1 MQLGEMARALEHVI
15 PVGRQD
21 VEVTGIAYNSRTVEH
36 GNIFCAIPGF
46 RTDANLYCQEAAS
59 RGAVAFLVE
68 HAESIPEGRSGLV
81 VPHARVAMAQLAD
94 VYFGSPS
101 RRLWLVGVTG
111 TNGKTT
117 TTHLIRALLE
127 TNDVSCG
134 LTGTL
139 HTLMGMES
147 FKVSRTTP
155 EAPDLQ
161 SILRHMVDRGMKA
174 AVMEVSSH
182 ALVLSRVDT
191 VAYDVAVFTNL
202 TQDHLDFHPDLESYF
217 QAKALLFRRLG
228 DTPKPGP
235 KAAVLNGDDPY
246 AERLRSISRVPVI
259 TYGLSEGV
267 DVKASMVQIGSRGV
281 QFFAEFP
288 DGQSQAIEFSM
299 TGRFNVSN
307 ALAALSVGYIWG
319 LEPRQMAQALARYS
333 GVPGRFERIDEGQPF
348 TVIVDYAHT
357 PDGLQNVL
365 QTAREFAMGQIG
377 VVFGAGGDRD
387 RGKRAMM
394 GEVAGRLADWV
405 MLTADNPRSEDP
417 MDIIGQIAHG
427 VQAAKGRYDV
437 ELDRERAIRQA
448 LHRGQPG
455 DVILIVGKGHE
466 TYQIYRDA
474 TIHFDDR
481 EVARQVLKELR
492 KV

>member
-1 MQLGEMARALEHVI
+1 MQLEELVKALTEVT
-15 PVGRQD
+15 PVGALD
-21 VEVTGIAYNSRTVEH
+21 VEITGIAYNSRAVEP
-36 GNIFCAIPGF
+36 GNLFCAIPGF
-46 RTDANLYCQEAAS
+46 RTDGHLYCQEAMVH
-59 RGAVAFLVE
+59 GAAAFLVE
-68 HAESIPEGRSGLV
+68 RAEAIPQGKPGLV
-81 VPHARVAMAQLAD
+81 VPNARAAMAKVAD
-94 VYFGSPS
+94 LFFGSPS
-101 RRLWLVGVTG
+101 RRLWMVGVTG

-117 TTHLIRALLE
+117 TTHLVRALLE
-127 TNDVSCG
+127 ANDVSCG

-139 HTLMGMES
+139 HTLMGLES

-161 SILRHMVDRGMKA
+161 SILRHMADRGMKA

-191 VAYDVAVFTNL
+191 VAYNVAVFTNL

-217 QAKALLFRRLG
+217 QAKSLLFTRLG
-228 DTPKPGP
+228 EIP
-235 KAAVLNGDDPY
+235 KAGPMAAVINGDDPY
-246 AERLRSISRVPVI
+246 ASRLMALSHVPVV
-259 TYGLSEGV
+259 TYGLSDGV
-267 DVKASMVQIGSRGV
+267 DVRASMVQIASRGV
-281 QFFAEFP
+281 QFLVEFP
-288 DGQSQAIEFSM
+288 DGQNQAIEFGM

-307 ALAALSVGYIWG
+307 ALAALAVGYVWG
-319 LEPRQMAQALARYS
+319 LEPRKMAEALARYP
-333 GVPGRFERIDEGQPF
+333 GVPGRFERIDEGQSF

-357 PDGLQNVL
+357 PDGLKNVL
-365 QTAREFAMGQIG
+365 QTAREFAMGHIG

-387 RGKRAMM
+387 RGKRSMM
-394 GEVAGRLADWV
+394 GEVAGELADWV

-417 MDIIGQIAHG
+417 MDIIHQIAQGVEQSHG
-427 VQAAKGRYDV
+427 QYEV
-437 ELDRERAIRQA
+437 ELDRERAIRKA

-492 KV
+492 KA